1 MIDQVQCE
9 RKVNGYYQQAE
20 PKKRTQ
26 QIMKNTKG
34 DIKIGSF
41 FSLFSIHQFTFSLC
55 VNFCNAISFRILS
68 ESNSKWFT
76 LIYDSSLASLLL
88 SFFIL
93 LLFRRIFFLKQLSP
107 LRLLTSWWLSKKA
120 KRAELRLKR
129 RRMPSEKK
137 WNEQSAHLVRYIV
150 DTVYSFVFIRIMC
163 VCFFRWNKTWG
174 WSDVEIQAGV
184 RFAMLYWIFKSGRNN
199 TEAQPMEQ
207 MLLNMAS
214 SKQ

>member
-9 RKVNGYYQQAE
+9 RKVNGYYQQAIPE
-20 PKKRTQ
+20 
-26 QIMKNTKG
+26 IMKNTKG

-41 FSLFSIHQFTFSLC
+41 FSLFSIHQFTFAFC
-55 VNFCNAISFRILS
+55 VNFCNALSFRILS

-88 SFFIL
+88 SFFII
-93 LLFRRIFFLKQLSP
+93 LLFRRFFFETAFAVTPVNFLMIKQKSEK
-107 LRLLTSWWLSKKA
+107 SWVKVKKTQNA
-120 KRAELRLKR
+120 KR
-129 RRMPSEKK
+129 KK

-150 DTVYSFVFIRIMC
+150 DTVYPFVFIRIMC

-174 WSDVEIQAGV
+174 LSDVEILAGV
-184 RFAMLYWIFKSGRNN
+184 RFAVLYWIFKSGRNN